1 MTIEISADD
10 GKRLQEIVE
19 AGEYDSVE
27 SYIHAF
33 LAGLSGEFDEHADA
47 HIEEGIAQLERG
59 ERRTPAQLKQNLAAR
74 RAGWLAAQ
82 DAS

>member
-1 MTIEISADD
+1 MTIEISAED
-10 GKRLQEIVE
+10 GKRLQEMVE
-19 AGEYDSVE
+19 VGDYDSVE
-27 SYIHAF
+27 SCIHAA
-33 LAGLSGEFDEHADA
+33 LAGLSGEFDEHAAA

-82 DAS
+82 NAS